1 MDRNKL
7 DILKCVTDDDD
18 DDDDDE
24 RRKGKGIVYL
34 ERFD

>member
-7 DILKCVTDDDD
+7 DILKCLTDDD

>member
-7 DILKCVTDDDD
+7 DILKCVTDD

>member
-7 DILKCVTDDDD
+7 NILKCVTDDD